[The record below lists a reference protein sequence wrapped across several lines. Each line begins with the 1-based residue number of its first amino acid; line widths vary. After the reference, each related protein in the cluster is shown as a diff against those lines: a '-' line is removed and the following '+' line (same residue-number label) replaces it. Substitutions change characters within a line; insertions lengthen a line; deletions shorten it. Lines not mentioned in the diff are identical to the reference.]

1 MPEIPLLLD
10 GYPESWTLEVC
21 DRCHNHHQGRRYGS
35 CVVEFDP
42 AGDTLANTYT
52 VDVVPEER
60 FLAAEEQAEQLRD
73 VIRRTLALTSTTDK
87 ELYGRDVFLVGNFQ
101 ARGMLADALARS
113 QPAVASAG
121 EHEASAF
128 DERQAPR

>member
-1 MPEIPLLLD
+1 MAELPRQSSGVPSQPD

-21 DRCHNHHQGRRYGS
+21 DHCHNHHQGRRYGS
-35 CVVEFDP
+35 CVTEFDP

-60 FLAAEEQAEQLRD
+60 LIAVQDKVEQLHET
-73 VIRRTLALTSTTDK
+73 IRRVLDLTSTTDK

-101 ARGMLADALARS
+101 ARGMLTDALTRS
-113 QPAVASAG
+113 RPAG
-121 EHEASAF
+121 G
-128 DERQAPR
+128 